1 MIIFKLRKNTYNL
14 RNFESLNPRT
24 KQYGLHCIA
33 YRTSQIRETAPIE
46 IRDLIWLKFSN
57 IKIKTLYYNS
67 CPCYFYKSNIY
78 HLGFFLDVIITL
90 YVFSEDL
97 I

>member
-14 RNFESLNPRT
+14 RNFESLNPRK

-46 IRDLIWLKFSN
+46 IRDLIWLKCSN
-57 IKIKTLYYNS
+57 IKNK
-67 CPCYFYKSNIY
+67 NIVLQFVSMLLLQVQ
-78 HLGFFLDVIITL
+78 HLPLRVFLDVIITL